1 MTILALAPTHNKL
14 DFIAWLIGLPAGSL
28 TNLNQLNVGERNT
41 LAERMA
47 DRGSDLEAE
56 YLASLTAPV
65 PSDLEQAEAWLW
77 YS

>member
-1 MTILALAPTHNKL
+1 MNDSTTPEHNKL
-14 DFIAWLIGLPAGSL
+14 DFIAWLVGLPAGSL
-28 TNLNQLNVGERNT
+28 TNINQLSAGERT
-41 LAERMA
+41 KVSERLA

-65 PSDLEQAEAWLW
+65 LSELEQAEAWLW